1 VDQHES
7 TSLSDR
13 HEHRINEIYEWLHIL
28 NDLLIGLYFL
38 IGSILFFYPHWENVG
53 IWLFILGSAQMLI
66 GPVIRTLNKLHVR
79 RVAKKV
85 LHY

>member
-1 VDQHES
+1 MDPKQS
-7 TSLSDR
+7 MSLSER
-13 HEHRINEIYEWLHIL
+13 HEHRVNEIYEWLHIL

-38 IGSILFFYPHWENVG
+38 IGSVCFFYPQWKDTG

-79 RVAKKV
+79 RVTKKV
-85 LHY
+85 LHW

>member
-1 VDQHES
+1 MDPNGS
-7 TSLSDR
+7 ASLANR

-38 IGSILFFYPHWENVG
+38 IGSIMFFYPHWEDVG
-53 IWLFILGSAQMLI
+53 IWLFILGSAQMLV

-79 RVAKKV
+79 RVAKRV